1 MLSIWRP
8 KNGQL
13 QASSPVD
20 LAVKESQTHPFER
33 IQTFLAMVFQPT
45 TSSRIKQNPMAPI
58 METEHQNLSANSKL
72 QGGLIRIPTIPL
84 SIFIPRPAWRYNS
97 TEIIINHDSQ
107 SNYLTQ
113 HRFCII
119 SPTFVKSVFL
129 WINKLK
135 FTKGST
141 KCFYMPFVL
150 VKKKRFP
157 EFLCFPFLP
166 VKSHCFPGS
175 CH

>member
-1 MLSIWRP
+1 M
-8 KNGQL
+8 
-13 QASSPVD
+13 
-20 LAVKESQTHPFER
+20 KESQTHPFER

-113 HRFCII
+113 HRFCLI

-150 VKKKRFP
+150 VKKKKTFPRIPLFPLFASEIALLPRF
-157 EFLCFPFLP
+157 LSLR
-166 VKSHCFPGS
+166 SHCFSPFQFV
-175 CH
+175 CFNLCQ